1 MPTQADKLE
10 PPKYPIIYVRGYAF
24 SEGEVED
31 TVSDPYMGFNLGSTK
46 IRTIWTGATERYYF
60 ESPLV
65 RLMKDF
71 DYRDVYSAGLDH
83 ATIDTMP
90 PDQKMSSKSII
101 IYRYYDRV
109 SKVFGEGKQVD
120 MEDFGK
126 GLGELIVKVRDRV
139 CGDDKNE
146 RKKFK
151 VYLVGHSM
159 GGLVIRT
166 FLQNNKISDDATKK
180 MVDKVFT
187 YATPHNGIDLGII
200 GNVPSFLSF
209 NSISN
214 FNRKRMQQYLGLSTQ
229 AKKLDDVN
237 MLDEK
242 FDPEKFFCLIGT
254 NYRDYLVAHGLSST
268 AAGEYS
274 DGLVRMNNAI
284 VYDIPDKKK
293 PDQRVLGPRAYVH
306 RSHSGYFG
314 IVNSEEGFQNLTR
327 FLFGDVRI
335 DGELI
340 VSDIRLP
347 KELGQIAQNKNDHR
361 QIRASYHFECI
372 ARVRGMHWDL
382 SRRVAQ
388 ENSAI
393 FRTYAELFPK
403 AKVDKEEKTIAR
415 PFHNKPELFT
425 AYLLTDPKYKAD
437 KSLKGLGFT
446 VDLGVLVPDYS
457 VDGVFFR
464 KDHFP
469 GGYIFRDKVN
479 LEAFPD
485 PEGGGMWTL
494 KYGVDSKT
502 PNRADTPAPATYLK
516 DSAVFEV
523 PIVQPAYPGIDAKMI
538 LTTKWWNRQ

>member
-1 MPTQADKLE
+1 MPTEADKLE

-71 DYRDVYSAGLDH
+71 GYRDVYSAGLDY

-90 PDQKMSSKSII
+90 PDEKMPSKSIV

-120 MEDFGK
+120 MEEFGK
-126 GLGELIVKVRDRV
+126 GLSELIAKVRDRV
-139 CGDDKNE
+139 CNNDQAKLD
-146 RKKFK
+146 KFK

-166 FLQNNKISDDATKK
+166 FLQNDKIGDKK
-180 MVDKVFT
+180 MKKLVDKCFT
-187 YATPHNGIDLGII
+187 YATPHNGIDLALV
-200 GNVPSFLSF
+200 GNVPSFLGF
-209 NSISN
+209 NSLNN
-214 FNRKRMQQYLGLSTQ
+214 FNRKRMRTYLGLSPNARKQ
-229 AKKLDDVN
+229 ADVS
-237 MLDEK
+237 MLDGK
-242 FDPEKFFCLIGT
+242 FEAEKFFCLIGT

-268 AAGEYS
+268 IAGEFS
-274 DGLVRMNNAI
+274 DGLVRMNNA
-284 VYDIPDKKK
+284 VVFDAEKKNPLK
-293 PDQRVLGPRAYVH
+293 RNLGPRAYVH

-327 FLFGDVRI
+327 FLFGNVRV
-335 DGELI
+335 DGALHIEAITLPDELEKI
-340 VSDIRLP
+340 C
-347 KELGQIAQNKNDHR
+347 QNKSDTR
-361 QIRASYHFECI
+361 EIRASYHFECI
-372 ARVRGMHWDL
+372 ARVRGVHWDL

-393 FRTYAELFPK
+393 FRTFAELFPK
-403 AKVDKEEKTIAR
+403 AKVDKDEKAIAR
-415 PFHNKPELFT
+415 PYHDDPELFT
-425 AYLLTDPKYKAD
+425 AYLFTGDEYKAD
-437 KSLKGLGFT
+437 KTSKGLGFT

-457 VDGVFFR
+457 IDGVLFR
-464 KDHFP
+464 KDRFP

-479 LEAFPD
+479 LETVPD
-485 PEGGGMWTL
+485 PKGGGKWTL
-494 KYGVDSKT
+494 NYGFDSKT
-502 PNRADTPAPATYLK
+502 PNHAGTPADPTYA
-516 DSAVFEV
+516 DDAAIFSI
-523 PIVQPAYPGIDAKMI
+523 PIEQKANPGIKAKLV
-538 LTTKWWNRQ
+538 LTARWWNRQ